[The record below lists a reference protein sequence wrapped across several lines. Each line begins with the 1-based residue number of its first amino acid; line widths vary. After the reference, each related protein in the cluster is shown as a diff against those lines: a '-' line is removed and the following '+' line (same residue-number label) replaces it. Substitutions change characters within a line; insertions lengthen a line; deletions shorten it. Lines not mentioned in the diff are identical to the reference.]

1 MPTRDDFRQLEF
13 EDNAAS
19 QLSRPRNRAS
29 KGVSVLVGGVTVA
42 FVVWMMWTG
51 NKVPARAMTAADG
64 DDFRT
69 TQYRAPV
76 IDTPAPA
83 LDQGRIVLT
92 PPPAPPS
99 PPQAPPAAP
108 PADSAPQF
116 PPLNPPGVVAPPPT
130 LAQPNDDEDAR
141 RRTEEE
147 RRRLAEEE
155 RQKWERLKSPMVVT
169 DAGFNVAAGP
179 VNDASGA
186 SQKAYDETDG
196 NSRYL
201 NNRSQAGVDIA
212 RATKNRRTD
221 ALIAQG
227 TMIRGVLETA
237 IQSDLPGM
245 VRAVTTEDV
254 WSFDGRRVI
263 VPSGSRLIGEYKS
276 GLAIGQTRV
285 FIVWTRI
292 LRQDGVSVQLG
303 SPGTDNLGRTGLEGE
318 VDNHYFERFGS
329 AIMLSIVG
337 GGSAYLAQL
346 GQNTQSYNST
356 STSTFNP
363 ATGTYVTSTSQPGNQ
378 QDAYAREL
386 AAQQVSQ
393 TMTQIA
399 NEALKNSI
407 NIPPTINVDQGARI
421 MIFVRRDLDFSSFYP
436 DPLREMIKELRHGR
450 VRPDDAVGSSSN
462 GAFDPGLA
470 APQRMVRKP

>member
-19 QLSRPRNRAS
+19 LLSRPGNRAS
-29 KGVSVLVGGVTVA
+29 KGVSVLVGIVTMA
-42 FVVWMMWTG
+42 FVGWMMWTG

-76 IDTPAPA
+76 INTPAPA
-83 LDQGRIVLT
+83 RDQGRIVLT
-92 PPPAPPS
+92 PPPAPP
-99 PPQAPPAAP
+99 PPAPAPPATP
-108 PADSAPQF
+108 PADPAPTF
-116 PPLNPPGVVAPPPT
+116 PPLNPPSVVAPPPT

-141 RRTEEE
+141 RRAEEE

-169 DAGFNVAAGP
+169 DAGLNVAAGP
-179 VNDASGA
+179 VDEAAGG
-186 SQKAYDETDG
+186 SQKAYDETDP
-196 NSRYL
+196 NTRYL
-201 NNRSQAGVDIA
+201 NSRAQAGVDIA

-227 TMIRGVLETA
+227 TMIRGILETA

-276 GLAIGQTRV
+276 GLAVGQTRV

-292 LRQDGVSVQLG
+292 LRSDGVSVQLG
-303 SPGTDNLGRTGLEGE
+303 SPGTDNLGRTGLEGD

-329 AIMLSIVG
+329 AIMLSVVG

-346 GQNTQSYNST
+346 GQNSQSYNST

-363 ATGTYVTSTSQPGNQ
+363 ATGTYTTSTSQPANQ
-378 QDAYAREL
+378 QDAYARQL

-407 NIPPTINVDQGARI
+407 NIPPTINVDQGTRI

-450 VRPDDAVGSSSN
+450 VRPGDAADASSN

-470 APQRMVRKP
+470 ASQRMVRKP